1 MGVLSIFAATV
12 FYLVGTSLYVFYT
25 QNPDL
30 LMTTRQDLVFA
41 TYITYELPAG
51 ITGILLAAI
60 FAASQSTLSTGINS
74 VATSWVLDIQ
84 SVINP
89 EMSSERQTKNSS
101 IYFFRYWYFSY
112 HRSYILS

>member
-1 MGVLSIFAATV
+1 
-12 FYLVGTSLYVFYT
+12 
-25 QNPDL
+25 
-30 LMTTRQDLVFA
+30 MTTRQDLVFA

-60 FAASQSTLSTGINS
+60 FAAAQSTLSTGINS